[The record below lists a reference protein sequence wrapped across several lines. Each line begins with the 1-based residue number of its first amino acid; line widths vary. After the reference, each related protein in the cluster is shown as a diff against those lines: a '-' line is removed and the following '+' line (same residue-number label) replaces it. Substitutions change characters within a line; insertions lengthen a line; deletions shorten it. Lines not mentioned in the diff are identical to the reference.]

1 MRIKKNLA
9 ILNPLRIMRIIINQL
24 NPTKTHAAIPDRE
37 IEERLAGAGVRYT
50 TGRRLVVAALTDAEG
65 PRSAAELHGE
75 MGGRAPLSSVY
86 RSLAVLEEAG
96 VVEPHHGARGL
107 TRYEMAEWVAGH
119 HHHIVCESCGMV
131 ADIELPRHLEM
142 ELERLV
148 GEVAGL
154 SSFSVTG
161 HALEVDG
168 KCANCR

>member
-1 MRIKKNLA
+1 
-9 ILNPLRIMRIIINQL
+9 MRIIINQ
-24 NPTKTHAAIPDRE
+24 PTATRAHAAIPDRE
-37 IEERLAGAGVRYT
+37 IEERLTGTGVRYT
-50 TGRRLVVAALTDAEG
+50 TGRRRVVAALAAAEG
-65 PRSAAELHGE
+65 PRSAAELHQE
-75 MGGRAPLSSVY
+75 MEGQVPVSSVY

-119 HHHIVCESCGMV
+119 HHHMVCQSCGMV
-131 ADIELPRHLEM
+131 EDIELPGHLEV

-161 HALEVDG
+161 HALEVVG
-168 KCANCR
+168 HCARCR

>member
-1 MRIKKNLA
+1 MTSKRDLA
-9 ILNPLRIMRIIINQL
+9 FLIPVPIMRIIINQP
-24 NPTKTHAAIPDRE
+24 NGTKTLGAIPERE

-50 TGRRLVVAALTDAEG
+50 TGRRLVVAALTSAEG

-75 MGGRAPLSSVY
+75 MGGRVPVSSVY

-131 ADIELPRHLEM
+131 ADIELPRHLEV

-148 GEVAGL
+148 GQVAGL

-168 KCANCR
+168 RCASCR